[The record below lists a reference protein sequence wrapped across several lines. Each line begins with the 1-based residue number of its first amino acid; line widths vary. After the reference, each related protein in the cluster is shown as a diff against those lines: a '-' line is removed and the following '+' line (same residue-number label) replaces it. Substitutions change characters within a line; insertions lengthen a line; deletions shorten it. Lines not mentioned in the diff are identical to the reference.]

1 MHNWDI
7 NRNDH
12 YSTIE
17 LDTLVE
23 SLYRELKLNDNDE
36 INIRSFIFSLLYI
49 AHFKSLLKIDQINN
63 QLREYTSANEVKLS
77 EVFNFFLDQ
86 KCPFVVD
93 NTPCLVISKEAYQY
107 IFAIIRFDTN
117 LIDAEILTS
126 LIYRMTDREK
136 SGLYG
141 HQTSFINVEKLL
153 QPLFLNQMQSKAV
166 VSTNENVFGIV
177 TDIMKLLF
185 LIQQMD
191 LGPFLVSAYN
201 GLTQQLRDIENR
213 FNISCKR
220 PLNLS
225 HFVGLV
231 DNDLTKDLT
240 RLALTFTHT
249 QELSRLNLLNMSVI
263 NDIYDELNI
272 NVGNELTD
280 DWRNF
285 VEPNEHLYIV
295 GSPEF
300 KGGNKVPAKLKRICK
315 LFSMQKFY
323 IMQTYLQHG

>member
-1 MHNWDI
+1 M
-7 NRNDH
+7 
-12 YSTIE
+12 
-17 LDTLVE
+17 
-23 SLYRELKLNDNDE
+23 
-36 INIRSFIFSLLYI
+36 
-49 AHFKSLLKIDQINN
+49 
-63 QLREYTSANEVKLS
+63 
-77 EVFNFFLDQ
+77 
-86 KCPFVVD
+86 
-93 NTPCLVISKEAYQY
+93 
-107 IFAIIRFDTN
+107 
-117 LIDAEILTS
+117 
-126 LIYRMTDREK
+126 
-136 SGLYG
+136 
-141 HQTSFINVEKLL
+141 
-153 QPLFLNQMQSKAV
+153 
-166 VSTNENVFGIV
+166 
-177 TDIMKLLF
+177 
-185 LIQQMD
+185 
-191 LGPFLVSAYN
+191 
-201 GLTQQLRDIENR
+201 RDIENR

-300 KGGNKVPAKLKRICK
+300 KGGNKVPAKIKED
-315 LFSMQKFY
+315 
-323 IMQTYLQHG
+323 MQTVFDAEILYNADLSSTWLIKSASLIRGTKAKAGFVLTNSVSQGTQATFILNKINELGCEYSFAHRSFKWKTSSVDNSGVTVVIIGIASKMILK